1 MSKPHFVHVFVV
13 LVLISCLVLAGCGTS
28 AGDSK
33 EPPDYSPLQVLVPKA
48 PGKKIVGNSPLN
60 SGYLQY
66 HTGLSHC
73 CV

>member
-48 PGKKIVGNSPLN
+48 PGKKIV
-60 SGYLQY
+60 
-66 HTGLSHC
+66 
-73 CV
+73 